1 MTLLLNNDDVRQL
14 LTMQMTMEALE
25 DAYRQLARRDA
36 ICRPRIDIRIPN
48 GDGDHVYQWGT
59 MEGGSSVSGY
69 FAIRMKSDVIYEHEY
84 AGVRT
89 QEKYC
94 SRPGRF
100 CGLIL
105 LTDVRTG
112 EPLAILN
119 DGVLQHMRVG
129 ADSGIG
135 VKYMAR
141 QGAAVVGMLGSG
153 GMARSHVAA
162 FLAARPTIRRI
173 QVYSPTRAHREAYAA
188 EITEKYRLEVVPVD
202 HPRQVFQGADIVAG
216 CTDSAAP
223 LPMAAWLEPGT
234 HVTSVGGR
242 PDDETAARI
251 DVLLRFGSA
260 PGPAGLPAWEVPD
273 EHVAYLA
280 QPTNP
285 VWTHHRMGRNEE
297 RVVRWSERAARTV
310 SLQELLSGQAQGRTT
325 DAEITYS
332 ERGNLQG
339 AQFWAV
345 AARVY
350 EAARA
355 QGLGREL
362 PTEWFLQDIRD

>member
-1 MTLLLNNDDVRQL
+1 
-14 LTMQMTMEALE
+14 
-25 DAYRQLARRDA
+25 
-36 ICRPRIDIRIPN
+36 
-48 GDGDHVYQWGT
+48 
-59 MEGGSSVSGY
+59 
-69 FAIRMKSDVIYEHEY
+69 
-84 AGVRT
+84 
-89 QEKYC
+89 
-94 SRPGRF
+94 
-100 CGLIL
+100 
-105 LTDVRTG
+105 
-112 EPLAILN
+112 
-119 DGVLQHMRVG
+119 
-129 ADSGIG
+129 
-135 VKYMAR
+135 
-141 QGAAVVGMLGSG
+141 
-153 GMARSHVAA
+153 
-162 FLAARPTIRRI
+162 
-173 QVYSPTRAHREAYAA
+173 
-188 EITEKYRLEVVPVD
+188 
-202 HPRQVFQGADIVAG
+202 
-216 CTDSAAP
+216 AAP

-273 EHVAYLA
+273 EHVAHLA
-280 QPTNP
+280 PPTRP
-285 VWTHHRMGRNEE
+285 PWTPHRLGPDEG

-310 SLQELLSGQAQGRTT
+310 SLQELLSGQAPGRTT

-345 AARVY
+345 AGRVY